1 LLRALQERQFERV
14 GDDRTLD
21 ADVRI
26 IAATN
31 RDLKTEVNKKWG
43 QTVIFL
49 TQPNFT

>member
-31 RDLKTEVNKKWG
+31 RELETEVHKKRG
-43 QTVIFL
+43 QTVIFP
-49 TQPNFT
+49 TQPNLT